1 MIIVST
7 IIIALYSFLIIAFIV
22 GFDRIQNSNLISTI
36 PKTKFSIVIPFR
48 DEAENLKTLLESL
61 SLLNYPVE
69 LFEVLLI
76 DDDSKDESV
85 EIINDFLNKSLDEAC
100 LERSRK
106 ARGDINILK
115 NKRKSNSPK
124 KDAVEIAIKNSRFD
138 WIITTDADCIIPQN
152 WLLNFDAYIQTHQV
166 KLIAAPV
173 KYSSSNSLLDQFQL
187 LDFLSLQGSTIGSYG
202 VGKPFMCN
210 GANLCYEKQT
220 FIDVNGFDG
229 NEHIASGDDI
239 FLLEKIGLQNPN
251 EVYFLKSDQSI
262 ITTNPEATFKKL
274 ISQRVR
280 WAAKSTSY
288 NNSFSI
294 LVSVA
299 VFSVNALLILLFLG
313 SIIGYYSWWV
323 FIIFFLIK
331 FCIDFILLF
340 KTASFFKK
348 QSVLKHYVWSSIV
361 YPIYTIFIALTS
373 FTISYSWKGR
383 VYKK

>member
-1 MIIVST
+1 MIIVS
-7 IIIALYSFLIIAFIV
+7 IIIISLYSFLIIAFIV
-22 GFDRIQNSNLISTI
+22 GFDRIQNSNSISTI

-48 DEAENLKTLLESL
+48 DEAENLKAFLESL

-85 EIINDFLNKSLDEAC
+85 EIIKRFLPQGVGVRNDIHIIKN
-100 LERSRK
+100 ERISK
-106 ARGDINILK
+106 
-115 NKRKSNSPK
+115 SPK
-124 KDAVEIAIKNSRFD
+124 KDAVEIAIKNAHFD

-152 WLLNFDAYIQTHQV
+152 WLQNFDAYIQAHQV

-173 KYSSSNSLLDQFQL
+173 TFNSSNSLLDQFQL
-187 LDFLSLQGSTIGSYG
+187 LDFLSLQGSTIGSFG

-220 FIDVNGFDG
+220 FMDVNGFDG

-239 FLLEKIGLQNPN
+239 FLLEKIVLQNPK
-251 EVYFLKSDQSI
+251 EVHFLKSDQSI
-262 ITTNPEATFKKL
+262 ITTNPESTFKEL

-280 WAAKSTSY
+280 WAAKSASY
-288 NNSFSI
+288 SNSFSK
-294 LVSVA
+294 LVSIA
-299 VFSVNALLILLFLG
+299 VFSMNALLILLFLG
-313 SIIGYYSWWV
+313 SLIGYYSWWI
-323 FIIFFLIK
+323 FIIIFLIK

-348 QSVLKHYVWSSIV
+348 QSVLKHYVWSSFV

-373 FTISYSWKGR
+373 FTTSYSWKGR

>member
-85 EIINDFLNKSLDEAC
+85 KIIKRFLQGIEVRNDIRIIKN
-100 LERSRK
+100 ERISK
-106 ARGDINILK
+106 
-115 NKRKSNSPK
+115 SPK
-124 KDAVEIAIKNSRFD
+124 KDAVEIAIKNAHFD

-152 WLLNFDAYIQTHQV
+152 WLQNFDAYIQAHQV

-173 KYSSSNSLLDQFQL
+173 TFNSSNSLLDQFQL
-187 LDFLSLQGSTIGSYG
+187 LDFLSLQGSTIGSFG

-220 FIDVNGFDG
+220 FMDVNGFDG

-239 FLLEKIGLQNPN
+239 FLLEKIVLQNPK
-251 EVYFLKSDQSI
+251 EVHFLKSDQSI
-262 ITTNPEATFKKL
+262 ITTNPESTFKEL

-280 WAAKSTSY
+280 WAAKSASY
-288 NNSFSI
+288 SNSFSK
-294 LVSVA
+294 LVSIA
-299 VFSVNALLILLFLG
+299 VFSMNALLILLFLG
-313 SIIGYYSWWV
+313 SLIGYYSWWI
-323 FIIFFLIK
+323 FIIIFLIK

-348 QSVLKHYVWSSIV
+348 QSVLKHYVWSSFV

-373 FTISYSWKGR
+373 FTTSYSWKGR